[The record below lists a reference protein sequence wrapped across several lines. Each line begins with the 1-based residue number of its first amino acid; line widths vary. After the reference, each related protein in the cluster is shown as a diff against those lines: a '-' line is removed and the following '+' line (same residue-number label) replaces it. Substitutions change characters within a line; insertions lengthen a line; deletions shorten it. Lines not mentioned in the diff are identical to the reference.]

1 MKKEIIVCIILFSL
15 TLSVNLASSEAILHK
30 VIKVIDGDTVY
41 VDFNDNGIAEKDEK
55 VRVNGIDTFET
66 KLNDGLNWQMK
77 RYNLT
82 QDEALGLG
90 YYGKEFAKKELL
102 NNSVKAEYTAEEKF
116 DKNNRHLMSIY
127 YSCNKNGK
135 CKNYEEE
142 VLKTGLATIYT
153 KSNLAVQ
160 LKPYE
165 NIDKIKANAK
175 KSHKLNLVLLNKKTG
190 KFHRPDCEYAQF
202 MGGAELTERKNI
214 KRAVGGQC
222 CINQKPDIIKQ
233 KKMAKIL
240 SDLEKDNIAIY
251 FVDPLKNKKPINE
264 PDSDAALAL
273 LAMINN
279 ARESIDFAIYGIGG
293 QDEIF
298 MALVEAQKRGVKVQ
312 GVTDVDMNYQNI
324 YADTFRLISLLKT
337 VVVDFES
344 TQKTEEVVRKKFYK
358 NGINVPYMQQISFD
372 VDNNIIDRSYIG
384 KYGIRVQKGIMHNK
398 FFIID
403 NQYVWTGSTNV
414 SSGCMT
420 YNSNVSVAVK
430 SKEIAEL
437 YANEFNQMYFQG
449 KFHQAKSPTKD
460 NENILIN
467 NKTKISVYF
476 SPKSQVFNRAI
487 IPLIQNAKTSI
498 DVPMFFLTH
507 RGTIQALLDAHNRG
521 VKIRIILDAVGAKR
535 AYSKH
540 DILRE
545 AGIPVKVENWG
556 GKMHMKSMI
565 VDNKTIVVASTN
577 WTSTASRTNDENLL
591 VISDDKLAQE
601 FTNEFNRL
609 YASIPNKW
617 LTRNPDPEGR
627 DSKNS
632 CCDGVDNDH
641 NGLTDKNDN
650 NCKLF
655 HKKDKTRGLTP
666 NLENFN

>member
-1 MKKEIIVCIILFSL
+1 MKKILAIALIL
-15 TLSVNLASSEAILHK
+15 TTVSILPVSASVVHK

-41 VDFNDNGIAEKDEK
+41 VDFNDNGIPEQNEK
-55 VRVNGIDTFET
+55 VRINGIDTFET
-66 KLNDGLNWQMK
+66 KVNDGLEWQMK
-77 RYNLT
+77 HYGLS

-102 NNSVKAEYTAEEKF
+102 NKPVRAEYTAEEKF

-127 YSCNKNGK
+127 YDCNRHGK

-233 KKMAKIL
+233 KKMFEIL

-273 LAMINN
+273 LAMINK
-279 ARESIDFAIYGIGG
+279 AKESIDFAIYGIGG

-430 SKEIAEL
+430 SKEIADL
-437 YANEFNQMYFQG
+437 YTNEFNQMYLQG
-449 KFHQAKSPTKD
+449 KFHQAKAPTKD
-460 NENILIN
+460 NENISIN
-467 NKTKISVYF
+467 DKTKISVYF

-487 IPLIQNAKTSI
+487 IPLIQQAKTSI
-498 DVPMFFLTH
+498 DIPMFFLTH
-507 RGTIQALLDAHNRG
+507 RETIQALLDAHNRG
-521 VKIRIILDAVGAKR
+521 VKIRIILDAVGAKS

-545 AGIPVKVENWG
+545 AGIPVK
-556 GKMHMKSMI
+556 
-565 VDNKTIVVASTN
+565 
-577 WTSTASRTNDENLL
+577 
-591 VISDDKLAQE
+591 
-601 FTNEFNRL
+601 
-609 YASIPNKW
+609 
-617 LTRNPDPEGR
+617 
-627 DSKNS
+627 
-632 CCDGVDNDH
+632 
-641 NGLTDKNDN
+641 
-650 NCKLF
+650 
-655 HKKDKTRGLTP
+655 
-666 NLENFN
+666 

>member
-202 MGGAELTERKNI
+202 MGGADLTERKNI

-222 CINQKPDIIKQ
+222 CINQKTDIIKQ

-240 SDLEKDNIAIY
+240 SDLEKDNIDIY
-251 FVDPLKNKKPINE
+251 FVDPLKNK
-264 PDSDAALAL
+264 
-273 LAMINN
+273 
-279 ARESIDFAIYGIGG
+279 
-293 QDEIF
+293 
-298 MALVEAQKRGVKVQ
+298 
-312 GVTDVDMNYQNI
+312 
-324 YADTFRLISLLKT
+324 
-337 VVVDFES
+337 
-344 TQKTEEVVRKKFYK
+344 
-358 NGINVPYMQQISFD
+358 
-372 VDNNIIDRSYIG
+372 
-384 KYGIRVQKGIMHNK
+384 
-398 FFIID
+398 
-403 NQYVWTGSTNV
+403 
-414 SSGCMT
+414 
-420 YNSNVSVAVK
+420 
-430 SKEIAEL
+430 
-437 YANEFNQMYFQG
+437 
-449 KFHQAKSPTKD
+449 
-460 NENILIN
+460 
-467 NKTKISVYF
+467 
-476 SPKSQVFNRAI
+476 
-487 IPLIQNAKTSI
+487 
-498 DVPMFFLTH
+498 
-507 RGTIQALLDAHNRG
+507 
-521 VKIRIILDAVGAKR
+521 
-535 AYSKH
+535 
-540 DILRE
+540 
-545 AGIPVKVENWG
+545 
-556 GKMHMKSMI
+556 
-565 VDNKTIVVASTN
+565 
-577 WTSTASRTNDENLL
+577 NLL
-591 VISDDKLAQE
+591 M
-601 FTNEFNRL
+601 
-609 YASIPNKW
+609 
-617 LTRNPDPEGR
+617 
-627 DSKNS
+627 
-632 CCDGVDNDH
+632 
-641 NGLTDKNDN
+641 
-650 NCKLF
+650 
-655 HKKDKTRGLTP
+655 
-666 NLENFN
+666 NLIVMLHLLCLQ

>member
-1 MKKEIIVCIILFSL
+1 MKKILAIALIL
-15 TLSVNLASSEAILHK
+15 TTVSILPVSASVVHK

-41 VDFNDNGIAEKDEK
+41 VDFNDNGIPEQNEK
-55 VRVNGIDTFET
+55 VRINGIDTFET

-77 RYNLT
+77 LYNFT
-82 QDEALGLG
+82 QDEVLGLG

-102 NNSVKAEYTAEEKF
+102 NKPVRAEYTAEEKF

-127 YSCNKNGK
+127 YDCNRHGK

-202 MGGAELTERKNI
+202 MGGADLTERKNI

-324 YADTFRLISLLKT
+324 YADTFGVYSIAVRLWENN
-337 VVVDFES
+337 FE
-344 TQKTEEVVRKKFYK
+344 
-358 NGINVPYMQQISFD
+358 
-372 VDNNIIDRSYIG
+372 
-384 KYGIRVQKGIMHNK
+384 
-398 FFIID
+398 
-403 NQYVWTGSTNV
+403 
-414 SSGCMT
+414 
-420 YNSNVSVAVK
+420 
-430 SKEIAEL
+430 
-437 YANEFNQMYFQG
+437 
-449 KFHQAKSPTKD
+449 
-460 NENILIN
+460 
-467 NKTKISVYF
+467 
-476 SPKSQVFNRAI
+476 
-487 IPLIQNAKTSI
+487 
-498 DVPMFFLTH
+498 
-507 RGTIQALLDAHNRG
+507 
-521 VKIRIILDAVGAKR
+521 
-535 AYSKH
+535 
-540 DILRE
+540 
-545 AGIPVKVENWG
+545 
-556 GKMHMKSMI
+556 
-565 VDNKTIVVASTN
+565 
-577 WTSTASRTNDENLL
+577 
-591 VISDDKLAQE
+591 
-601 FTNEFNRL
+601 
-609 YASIPNKW
+609 
-617 LTRNPDPEGR
+617 
-627 DSKNS
+627 
-632 CCDGVDNDH
+632 
-641 NGLTDKNDN
+641 
-650 NCKLF
+650 
-655 HKKDKTRGLTP
+655 
-666 NLENFN
+666 

>member
-1 MKKEIIVCIILFSL
+1 MKKEVIIFLLFILSINVFAAE
-15 TLSVNLASSEAILHK
+15 TIFHK

-41 VDFNDNGIAEKDEK
+41 IDFNDNGIPEQNEK
-55 VRVNGIDTFET
+55 VRINGIDTFET

-77 RYNLT
+77 LYGFS

-102 NNSVKAEYTAEEKF
+102 NKSVRAEYTAEEKF

-127 YSCNKNGK
+127 YGCNRHGK
-135 CKNYEEE
+135 CKNYEQE
-142 VLKTGLATIYT
+142 VLKAGLATIYT
-153 KSNLAVQ
+153 KSNLANK
-160 LKPYE
+160 LKQYE
-165 NIDKIKANAK
+165 NLDKIKQNAK
-175 KSHKLNLVLLNKKTG
+175 RTHKLNLVLLNKKTG
-190 KFHRPDCEYAQF
+190 KFHRPDCEYTKYL
-202 MGGAELTERKNI
+202 GGAELTERRNI
-214 KRAVGGQC
+214 KKAIGGQC
-222 CINQKPDIIKQ
+222 CINPKPDIIKQ
-233 KKMAKIL
+233 KKMFEIL
-240 SDLEKDNIAIY
+240 SDLERNDIAIY

-279 ARESIDFAIYGIGG
+279 AKDSIDFAIYGIGG

-312 GVTDVDMNYQNI
+312 GVTDVDINYQNI

-344 TQKTEEVVRKKFYK
+344 TQKTEEAVRNKFYK

-403 NQYVWTGSTNV
+403 NQYVWTGSANV
-414 SSGCMT
+414 SLGCMT
-420 YNSNVSVAVK
+420 YNSNVSVAIK
-430 SKEIAEL
+430 SKKIAKL
-437 YANEFNQMYFQG
+437 YTNEFNQMYFEG

-460 NENILIN
+460 NEDISIN
-467 NKTKISVYF
+467 DKTKISVYF

-487 IPLIQNAKTSI
+487 IPLIQEAETSI

-507 RGTIQALLDAHNRG
+507 RETIQALLDAQHRG
-521 VKIRIILDAVGAKR
+521 VKIRIILDAVGAKS

-545 AGIPVKVENWG
+545 AGILVKVENWG

-565 VDNKTIVVASTN
+565 VDNKIIVVASTN

-591 VISDDKLAQE
+591 VISDKRLAQK

-617 LTRNPDPEGR
+617 LTKNPAPEGR

>member
-1 MKKEIIVCIILFSL
+1 MKKILAIALIL
-15 TLSVNLASSEAILHK
+15 TTVSILPVSASVVHK

-41 VDFNDNGIAEKDEK
+41 VDFNDNGIPEQNEK
-55 VRVNGIDTFET
+55 VRINGIDTFET
-66 KLNDGLNWQMK
+66 KLNDGLEWQMK
-77 RYNLT
+77 HYGLS

-102 NNSVKAEYTAEEKF
+102 NKPVRAEYTAEEKF
-116 DKNNRHLMSIY
+116 DENNRHLMSIY
-127 YSCNKNGK
+127 YDCNRHGK

-202 MGGAELTERKNI
+202 MGGADLTERKNI

-222 CINQKPDIIKQ
+222 CINQKTDIIKQ

-240 SDLEKDNIAIY
+240 SDLEKDNIDIY

-279 ARESIDFAIYGIGG
+279 AKESIDFAIYGIGA

-298 MALVEAQKRGVKVQ
+298 MALVDAQKRGVKVQ
-312 GVTDVDMNYQNI
+312 GVTDVDMNYRNI
-324 YADTFRLISLLKT
+324 YPDTFRLISFLKD

-344 TQKTEEVVRKKFYK
+344 TKQTEEKIRPHFYK
-358 NGINVPYMQQISFD
+358 NNVNLPYMQNITFD
-372 VDNNIIDRSYIG
+372 VNNNTIDRSYISQ
-384 KYGIRVQKGIMHNK
+384 YGIVIQKGIMHNK

-403 NQYVWTGSTNV
+403 NNYVWTGSTNI
-414 SSGCMT
+414 SSSCMT
-420 YNSNVSVAVK
+420 YNSNVSAAIK
-430 SKEIAEL
+430 SSKIAKL
-437 YANEFNQMYFQG
+437 YKQEFNQMYLDG
-449 KFHQAKSPTKD
+449 KFHENKKEIKA
-460 NENILIN
+460 NENIRIDDNTL
-467 NKTKISVYF
+467 ISVYF
-476 SPKSQVFNRAI
+476 SPKNQVFYNAI
-487 IPLIQNAKTSI
+487 IPLIENAKSTI
-498 DVPMFFLTH
+498 DVPMFYLTH
-507 RGTIQALLDAHNRG
+507 KGTIQALLNASSRG
-521 VKIRIILDAVGAKR
+521 VKIRIILDAVAAQS

-545 AGIPVKVENWG
+545 AGIQVKVENWG

-565 VDNKTIVVASTN
+565 IDNEVIIVASTN
-577 WTSTASRTNDENLL
+577 WTSTAAHTNDENLL
-591 VISDDKLAQE
+591 VIKNQNLARQFTRE
-601 FTNEFNRL
+601 FERL
-609 YASIPNKW
+609 YDSIPNKW
-617 LTRNPDPEGR
+617 LKKNPLPEGR
-627 DSKNS
+627 DSRYS
-632 CCDGVDNDH
+632 CNDGVDNDH
-641 NGLTDKNDN
+641 NGLIDKNDSS
-650 NCKLF
+650 CKLF
-655 HKKDKTRGLTP
+655 SKKYKGLTP
-666 NLENFN
+666 ALDSFN